1 VLTES
6 DKRRIFQE
14 HVAALLRE
22 EELLRERIREEE
34 KREDLQRLRDFEKF
48 LRDKLKAGGITADTK
63 WKDLRQVSIV
73 ICSLHYCCKHHCML
87 FTLLLHA
94 PLLLLLTP
102 VSIVVLILPLLS
114 PSAMGLLALLQLECN
129 AITSYCCCYCCSTA
143 VMAAVAGSCH

>member
-14 HVAALLRE
+14 HIAALLRE

-63 WKDLRQVSIV
+63 WKDLRQVGLHCIV
-73 ICSLHYCCKHHCML
+73 LL
-87 FTLLLHA
+87 FTLLLQS
-94 PLLLLLTP
+94 LLLL
-102 VSIVVLILPLLS
+102 VLPLL
-114 PSAMGLLALLQLECN
+114 PIMLEGTAATSAATVSTTVDALDTVAATATVN
-129 AITSYCCCYCCSTA
+129 SARGTAATFISSSVATSTA
-143 VMAAVAGSCH
+143 TAGA